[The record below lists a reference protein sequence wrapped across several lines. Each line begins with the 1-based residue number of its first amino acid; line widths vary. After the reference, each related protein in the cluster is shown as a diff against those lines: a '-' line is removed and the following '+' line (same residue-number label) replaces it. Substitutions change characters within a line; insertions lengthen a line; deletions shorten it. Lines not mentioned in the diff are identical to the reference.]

1 MPPKKTLVICH
12 SMHHGNTMRIAKTIA
27 RELNAD
33 IKLPSE
39 VDSNDFTKYDLIGF
53 GSGIYN
59 RKHHISLF
67 NLLDTIKQQD
77 KLKSFIFST
86 ATICYK
92 KMHEPLRIA
101 LITKGFI
108 VIDEFICRGFMNYGF
123 TKYFFGGLNKKR
135 PNELDLNN
143 AEYFVI
149 DLKTVFLS
157 SLDKI

>member
-1 MPPKKTLVICH
+1 MAPVKALVICH

-27 RELNAD
+27 RELRAD

-67 NLLDTIKQQD
+67 NLLDTIKQQN

-101 LITKGFI
+101 LNAKGVI
-108 VIDEFICRGFMNYGF
+108 VIDEFICRGFMNYSF

-135 PNELDLNN
+135 PNELDFIN
-143 AEYFVI
+143 AADFAI
-149 DLKTVFLS
+149 NLKNIFQS
-157 SLDKI
+157 SPDKL